1 MLFGNIEKGP
11 ESKEEERLMEE
22 SIGGPWDKNYSDQQ
36 DDNGEPKEEEK
47 EMNLVNP
54 FKDLDEKTL
63 KRMRL
68 ETEEERRKNEEKLAA

>member
-1 MLFGNIEKGP
+1 MLFRNIEKGS

-22 SIGGPWDKNYSDQQ
+22 SIGGPWDKNYSEQLDDQ
-36 DDNGEPKEEEK
+36 GEPIEEE
-47 EMNLVNP
+47 ELDLVNP

-63 KRMRL
+63 ERMRL